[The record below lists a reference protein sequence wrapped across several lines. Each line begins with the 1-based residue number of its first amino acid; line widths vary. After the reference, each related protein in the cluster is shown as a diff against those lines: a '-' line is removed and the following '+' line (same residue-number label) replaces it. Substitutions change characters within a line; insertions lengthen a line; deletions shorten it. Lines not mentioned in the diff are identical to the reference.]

1 MGYDRMCPRY
11 ERATLLLG
19 KKWSG
24 LILRV
29 LMGGPRRFR
38 EFRDQ
43 VPELS
48 ERLLSERL
56 REFEDEGLVHREV
69 QACRPVLILYE
80 LTDKG
85 RELETVVQS
94 IQTWADKWIESA
106 TIERSREH
114 RGQ

>member
-1 MGYDRMCPRY
+1 MSYDRMCPRY
-11 ERATLLLG
+11 QRATLLLG

-29 LMGGPRRFR
+29 LMGGPRRFH
-38 EFRDQ
+38 EFREQ
-43 VPELS
+43 VPDLS

-56 REFEDEGLVHREV
+56 REFEEQGLVRREV

-85 RELETVVQS
+85 RELEGVVQS
-94 IQTWADKWIESA
+94 IQAWANRWMDIEG
-106 TIERSREH
+106 EDDRLR
-114 RGQ
+114 R

>member
-11 ERATLLLG
+11 QQAALLLG

-29 LMGGPRRFR
+29 LMGGPRRFH
-38 EFRDQ
+38 EFREQ
-43 VPELS
+43 VPDLS

-56 REFEDEGLVHREV
+56 REFEEQGLVRREV

-85 RELETVVQS
+85 RELEAVVQS
-94 IQTWADKWIESA
+94 IQAWADKWMAAEASRA
-106 TIERSREH
+106 SVER
-114 RGQ
+114 

>member
-11 ERATLLLG
+11 ERAALLLG

-29 LMGGPRRFR
+29 LMGGPRRFH

-85 RELETVVQS
+85 RELEMVVQS

-106 TIERSREH
+106 TTEGS

>member
-11 ERATLLLG
+11 QRAALLLG
-19 KKWSG
+19 KKWNG

-29 LMGGPRRFR
+29 LMGGPRRFH

-43 VPELS
+43 VPALS

-56 REFEDEGLVHREV
+56 REFEEQGLVRREV
-69 QACRPVLILYE
+69 QAYRPVLILYE

-85 RELETVVQS
+85 RELEGVVQS
-94 IQTWADKWIESA
+94 IQAWANRWMEVEA
-106 TIERSREH
+106 GREPA
-114 RGQ
+114 RR